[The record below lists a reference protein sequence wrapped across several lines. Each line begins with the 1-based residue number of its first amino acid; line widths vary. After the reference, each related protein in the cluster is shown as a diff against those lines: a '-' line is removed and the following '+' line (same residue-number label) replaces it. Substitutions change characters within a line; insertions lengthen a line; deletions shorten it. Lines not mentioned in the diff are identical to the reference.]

1 MLSDSARAT
10 LENALVPLK
19 AMFWSSLTTAVVAG
33 VGAIALP
40 YKPAEKAANLMIQ
53 AARIGI
59 IASALTISVQQLLIW
74 DSRKRLAA
82 ARRQYPEVE
91 AEQGERA
98 SRPASPLEQL
108 RETASLFRPEQWIQP
123 ETCRGCV
130 HYHGAAYHGEK
141 GVNQLICAMHPY
153 GPDGPTCPDKE
164 GVTYWYLI
172 VRIQGATCSNLFF
185 IRHIISAPLDATLA
199 SLMAEAVAIHPMYR
213 DRLMKKYKLKSA
225 TGLPGCRFGSK
236 CLDIHQAF
244 QELINS
250 CPLV

>member
-10 LENALVPLK
+10 LENALIPLK
-19 AMFWSSLTTAVVAG
+19 TMFWSSLTTAVVAG

-40 YKPAEKAANLMIQ
+40 YKPAEKAANLMMD
-53 AARIGI
+53 AACIGI
-59 IASALTISVQQLLIW
+59 VASALTISVQQLLIW
-74 DSRKRLAA
+74 DSQKRLER
-82 ARRQYPEVE
+82 ARRRYPEVE
-91 AEQGERA
+91 APEGEQVSRSA
-98 SRPASPLEQL
+98 SLEQPQETLSLLRPA
-108 RETASLFRPEQWIQP
+108 RWVQP
-123 ETCRGCV
+123 EACKGCI
-130 HYHGAAYHGEK
+130 HYHGLAYHGEK
-141 GVNQLICAMHPY
+141 GVNQLICAMHPC

-164 GVTYWYLI
+164 GATYWYLI

-199 SLMAEAVAIHPMYR
+199 SLMTEAVAIHPMYR

-225 TGLPGCRFGSK
+225 TGLPGCRFGSQS
-236 CLDIHQAF
+236 LDIHQAF